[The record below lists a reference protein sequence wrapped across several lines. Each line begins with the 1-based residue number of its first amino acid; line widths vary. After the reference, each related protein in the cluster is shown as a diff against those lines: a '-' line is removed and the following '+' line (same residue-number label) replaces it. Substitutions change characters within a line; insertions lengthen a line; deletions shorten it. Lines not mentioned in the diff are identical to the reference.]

1 MPSNENYKALSMG
14 NPHRE
19 PHRTPQQRF
28 ADIEEGL
35 RWNFGH
41 SAEPAIVAL
50 HEAIAAM
57 EAQSCERLRETERA
71 AKLDRQCAMSAL
83 GHREIATSSWRASEA
98 RAEAWHL
105 AVETICTIVGAHNG
119 LSAEEACVAVRDRF
133 RMRDA
138 WATFL
143 SNWLDFHHGSG
154 ESDRAWEEFI
164 AQNESLE
171 KPDKP

>member
-1 MPSNENYKALSMG
+1 MPSNESYEALSMG

-57 EAQSCERLRETERA
+57 EAQSLERLRETERA
-71 AKLDRQCAMSAL
+71 AKLDRQ
-83 GHREIATSSWRASEA
+83 RERNATEQLEQTARDWVASEA

-105 AVETICTIVGAHNG
+105 AVETICTAVGAHNG

-143 SNWLDFHHGSG
+143 STWLDYHHGSG
-154 ESDRAWEEFI
+154 ESDRAWEEFVT
-164 AQNESLE
+164 QNKPLE
-171 KPDKP
+171 KPATP